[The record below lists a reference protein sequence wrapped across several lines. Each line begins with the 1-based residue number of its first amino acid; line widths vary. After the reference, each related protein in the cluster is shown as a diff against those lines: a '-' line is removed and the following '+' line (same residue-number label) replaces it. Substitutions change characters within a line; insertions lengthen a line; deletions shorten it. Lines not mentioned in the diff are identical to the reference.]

1 MNRERYSDPTADTAI
16 ANVMREAK
24 RKKVD
29 SHEYKVNGDGKLVE
43 KMKKEIAK
51 RESVDTF

>member
-24 RKKVD
+24 RKKAD
-29 SHEYKVNGDGKLVE
+29 SYEYKVNGDGKLVE

-51 RESVDTF
+51 REDIDTF